1 MSAEV
6 KKEIELEIAY
16 VLFVDIVG
24 YSKLLIDQQRRLLE
38 LLNEIVRGAEQF
50 RKAEAS
56 HRLITIP
63 TGDGMALVFY
73 NTPEAPVDCALEIS
87 RAAREHPELKLRM
100 GVHSGPVS
108 GVVDVSGRANIAG
121 AGINIAQRVM
131 DCGDA
136 EHILLSKH
144 VAEDLEQL
152 GHWKKH
158 LHDLGEAEVKHGAH
172 VSVVNLYTEEL
183 GNPEMPQKFLQA
195 RHQAAAA
202 VPLAPEKPSRSRSW
216 MIAAGMLVLIGG
228 LAAGGYVF
236 SRRSTET
243 GTANR
248 RPVQSTTA
256 PEGGAGAANAGSLPA
271 SAASAA
277 FPEKSIAVLPFENLS
292 EEKANAFFTDGVQ
305 DEILTDLAKIADL
318 KVISRTSVMQYKTGV
333 ARNLREIAQQL
344 GVAHLV
350 EGSVQRVSN
359 RVRVNAQLID
369 ARNDAH
375 LWAQTYDRD
384 LADVFAIQSEVAKA
398 IADQL
403 QAKLSPSEKSAIEQ
417 RPTSDVAAF
426 ELYSRAKDLILNT
439 GFSAMASQNLRS
451 GIDLL
456 DQALAR
462 DASFFAAQC
471 QLAYAHDTLYGLNEH
486 TPERRAL
493 ADAAVEGAFQLRP
506 DAGESHLARANH
518 LYAAYRDY
526 DGALAELEV
535 VRGKLPNA
543 PQIFELT
550 AAIARRRGAHEE
562 GVRNYQRAMEL
573 DPRNFFT
580 LQQLALS
587 YQALRRYPEELAIE
601 DRALSV
607 KPDDPETK
615 AGRALSIL
623 DWKADTRP
631 LHQTI
636 DEIRAKNPAAIK
648 SVADVWLL
656 CALAERD
663 SAAAE
668 MALTGLGDATFGDN
682 STQFDAVFGHG
693 LLGRMVKDENKART
707 AFAAL
712 RVEQEKIVQVQP
724 DFGPAV
730 CTLALI
736 DAGLGRK
743 EEALREIRRA
753 VELMPL
759 EKDSLNGADMIQYS
773 GIVAAWVGEKD
784 LALEQLAKAARLPGF
799 LSYGRLKLLPWYD
812 PLRGDPRFEK
822 IVADLAPKL

>member
-24 YSKLLIDQQRRLLE
+24 YSKLLIDQQRRSLE
-38 LLNEIVRGAEQF
+38 LLNQIVRGTEQF
-50 RKAEAS
+50 RKADAN

-73 NTPEAPVDCALEIS
+73 NTPEAPVECALEIS
-87 RAAREHPELKLRM
+87 RAVKEHPELRLRM

-158 LHDLGEAEVKHGAH
+158 LHNLGEAEVKHGAH

-183 GNPEMPQKFLQA
+183 GNPEVPQKFLQA
-195 RHQAAAA
+195 RHKAAA
-202 VPLAPEKPSRSRSW
+202 VPVAAETPRTNRSW
-216 MIAAGMLVLIGG
+216 IIAAAAIIVAALALGG
-228 LAAGGYVF
+228 FLL
-236 SRRSTET
+236 SRRS
-243 GTANR
+243 A
-248 RPVQSTTA
+248 PVASRSAPSAIPVATPATA
-256 PEGGAGAANAGSLPA
+256 PVTAPTAV
-271 SAASAA
+271 
-277 FPEKSIAVLPFENLS
+277 PEKSIAVLPFENLS

-318 KVISRTSVMQYKTGV
+318 KVISRTSVMPYKTGT

-384 LADVFAIQSEVAKA
+384 LADVFAIQSEIAKA

-403 QAKLSPSEKSAIEQ
+403 QAKLSPAEKNAIEQ

-439 GFSAMASQNLRS
+439 GFSAIRAQNLRQ
-451 GIDLL
+451 GIELL
-456 DQALAR
+456 NAALAR
-462 DASFFAAQC
+462 DPSFFAAQY
-471 QLAYAHDTLYGLNEH
+471 QLVLAQDNLYTLAIDR
-486 TPERRAL
+486 TPQRLAL
-493 ADAAVEGAFQLRP
+493 AEKALEALSRLQP
-506 DAGESHLARANH
+506 NAGETHLARATH
-518 LYAAYRDY
+518 FYTAYRDY
-526 DGALAELEV
+526 DRALAELEV
-535 VRGKLPNA
+535 ARSTMPNA
-543 PQIFELT
+543 PRIYELT
-550 AAIARRRGAHEE
+550 GFMARRRGAHED
-562 GVRNYQRAMEL
+562 GIRNLQHAAEL

-580 LQQLALS
+580 LQQLAIS
-587 YQALRRYPEELAIE
+587 YELVRRYSEQLATI
-601 DRALSV
+601 DRALSIR
-607 KPDDPETK
+607 PDDPETK
-615 AGRALSIL
+615 AARGLVLL

-631 LHQTI
+631 LHVAV
-636 DEIRAKNPAAIK
+636 DEIRAKQPEVVK
-648 SVADVWLL
+648 SVADLWFF
-656 CALAERD
+656 CALAEHD
-663 SAAAE
+663 AGSAE
-668 MALTGLGDATFGDN
+668 LALTALGDAEFGDN
-682 STQFDAVFGHG
+682 QTQLNAAFGRA
-693 LLGRMVKDENKART
+693 LLARMIKDESKAHA
-707 AFAAL
+707 AFAAM
-712 RVEQEKIVQVQP
+712 RPQQEKIVQEQS

-753 VELMPL
+753 VELVPV
-759 EKDSLNGADMIQYS
+759 EKDALNGADMIQYS

-784 LALEQLAKAARLPGF
+784 LALQNLTKAAQLPGF

-822 IVADLAPKL
+822 IVDSLAPK